1 METIKTKLQNYM
13 LTTLAAFFILLTACV
28 ASSFLHD
35 AEMAKLLGELLST
48 GAIISFGFSLALGLG
63 LMGIIIAELI
73 ANSKDD
79 EE

>member
-48 GAIISFGFSLALGLG
+48 GAIISFGFSFAMGLAL
-63 LMGIIIAELI
+63 MAIYAAEI
-73 ANSKDD
+73 FIEFKGKK
-79 EE
+79 